1 MPVTVLMSG
10 NIHLGLGRVCDCVP
24 GAVGR
29 SRLSTSCVRQRSR
42 SRGVRRSNPA
52 LFSCASRW
60 GCWMIESC
68 RPETATLGRTGQVVS
83 EPTDSSPMRRA
94 FDHELD
100 CCYLRELSQT
110 CLNPARDSFACP
122 VRSVDCGSLPGRL
135 GAIVTTF
142 QRWAVRGEGLL
153 PLRYVA
159 WHRGGCS
166 KSACHG
172 FGSDNKSERFQV
184 NGDCSQRN
192 VGSHSTR
199 SPADKVR
206 CASLAANMECTRLM
220 TGANY
225 EKRNVDQCPPAG
237 GEPDCHR

>member
-1 MPVTVLMSG
+1 MGRVEATLSRADAVGLSCRKVVCVAWLMPVAVLMSG

-42 SRGVRRSNPA
+42 SRGVRRSNTA

-68 RPETATLGRTGQVVS
+68 RPETATLSRTGQVAS
-83 EPTDSSPMRRA
+83 ELTDSSPMRRA

-142 QRWAVRGEGLL
+142 QRWAVRGEVSSPCVTSLGTEVVVQRVL
-153 PLRYVA
+153 VA
-159 WHRGGCS
+159 VSVPATSRNDSGRMVIVCS
-166 KSACHG
+166 EALAPM
-172 FGSDNKSERFQV
+172 V
-184 NGDCSQRN
+184 L
-192 VGSHSTR
+192 
-199 SPADKVR
+199 VR
-206 CASLAANMECTRLM
+206 W
-220 TGANY
+220 
-225 EKRNVDQCPPAG
+225 
-237 GEPDCHR
+237 